1 MLIQSKILPTFMN
14 EPVQVQTFEIP
25 ALQIKYSLKKLENK
39 IAMVEL
45 SENDFE
51 KVFQK
56 IRELQTQIA
65 EVQDQLIEALK
76 REALIKNIL
85 G

>member
-1 MLIQSKILPTFMN
+1 MHDSTLAN
-14 EPVQVQTFEIP
+14 EFEIP
-25 ALQIKYSLKKLENK
+25 ALQIKYRLVTTDNQP
-39 IAMVEL
+39 AMVQLTEG
-45 SENDFE
+45 DFE
-51 KVFQK
+51 KIFQK
-56 IRELQTQIA
+56 IRDLQNQIG

>member
-1 MLIQSKILPTFMN
+1 MHDSTLAN
-14 EPVQVQTFEIP
+14 EFEIP
-25 ALQIKYSLKKLENK
+25 ALQIKYRLVATDNQST
-39 IAMVEL
+39 MVQLTEG
-45 SENDFE
+45 DFE
-51 KVFQK
+51 KIFQK
-56 IRELQTQIA
+56 IRDLQNQIG

>member
-1 MLIQSKILPTFMN
+1 MN

-25 ALQIKYSLKKLENK
+25 ALQIKYSLKKLENE